1 MDVLIQAG
9 EKLEGKINIPP
20 SKSYGQRA
28 LAASLLVSRSKI
40 SNLGKSADE
49 LVALQVI
56 RACGSKLTS
65 LGSGV
70 VEIETRFDFNK
81 DIKLDCGESGLAA
94 RLFACLFMLNQRE
107 TAIVGQDSLNVRPMT
122 PLFSIFGQLGIDY
135 ESANQY
141 LPIRYRGKRLP
152 LDLKIDG
159 ALSSQFI
166 TGLLYYM
173 VGLKHHNPLSLS
185 ISNVKSKPYLDM
197 TMQMLGEIG
206 ADLEWKGGEI
216 VIKPSLLHSYVEL
229 NIEADWSAAAF
240 WIVAAAIS
248 GRVSLNGLNRH
259 SLQADAMVMEVI
271 QSYGA
276 KVTWQESQLVI
287 QSSQNL
293 PFQVD
298 ANHSPDLIP
307 ILAVLAIFAEGKSII
322 QGVNRLKF
330 KESDRLNGIIKW
342 LELLKIPY
350 NLEGDDLIIFGKS
363 KINYPM
369 ESQVQSVFEGCND
382 HRMIMSSAILAVF
395 LNGGKL
401 KGITAIQKSYPDF
414 FLDFERL
421 GGSLIY

>member
-1 MDVLIQAG
+1 MI
-9 EKLEGKINIPP
+9 
-20 SKSYGQRA
+20 
-28 LAASLLVSRSKI
+28 
-40 SNLGKSADE
+40 
-49 LVALQVI
+49 
-56 RACGSKLTS
+56 
-65 LGSGV
+65 
-70 VEIETRFDFNK
+70 
-81 DIKLDCGESGLAA
+81 
-94 RLFACLFMLNQRE
+94 
-107 TAIVGQDSLNVRPMT
+107 
-122 PLFSIFGQLGIDY
+122 
-135 ESANQY
+135 
-141 LPIRYRGKRLP
+141 
-152 LDLKIDG
+152 
-159 ALSSQFI
+159 
-166 TGLLYYM
+166 
-173 VGLKHHNPLSLS
+173 
-185 ISNVKSKPYLDM
+185 
-197 TMQMLGEIG
+197 
-206 ADLEWKGGEI
+206 
-216 VIKPSLLHSYVEL
+216 
-229 NIEADWSAAAF
+229 
-240 WIVAAAIS
+240 
-248 GRVSLNGLNRH
+248 RH
-259 SLQADAMVMEVI
+259 SLKADAMVMEVI
-271 QSYGA
+271 QSYGE

-298 ANHSPDLIP
+298 ANHAPDLIP